1 MLNSLACELGPTS
14 IKVASRVR
22 SRVFLFPSCKFFCP
36 HRRHLGLSANHV
48 ETRAARL
55 FEVKRSCPTFYARR
69 LFSGASV
76 KWWGT
81 GSNLDFCSL
90 SPRTRSLSNYI
101 SQDLTLSVARD
112 CRCLFGKKDDIKGP
126 IGRRPNCRRYIAT
139 LDAYC
144 QH

>member
-1 MLNSLACELGPTS
+1 MLKQEQPDC
-14 IKVASRVR
+14 
-22 SRVFLFPSCKFFCP
+22 
-36 HRRHLGLSANHV
+36 
-48 ETRAARL
+48 

-90 SPRTRSLSNYI
+90 SPRTRSLSDYI

-112 CRCLFGKKDDIKGP
+112 CRCLFEVTAPLPYLFGDLLPMERTIFTVLTP
-126 IGRRPNCRRYIAT
+126 ASFPSLLR
-139 LDAYC
+139 
-144 QH
+144 

>member
-1 MLNSLACELGPTS
+1 MLKQEQPDC
-14 IKVASRVR
+14 
-22 SRVFLFPSCKFFCP
+22 
-36 HRRHLGLSANHV
+36 
-48 ETRAARL
+48 

-101 SQDLTLSVARD
+101 SQNLTLSVARMS
-112 CRCLFGKKDDIKGP
+112 CCAHEYSFLWLTQTNAARFLATNASIVIGGRPLICAATEFVSAKIPSCNSTATARQCSLKRAVWP
-126 IGRRPNCRRYIAT
+126 IDSAKAST
-139 LDAYC
+139 LAC
-144 QH
+144 